1 MVSRRAAAWLSSA
14 VRIVSAVM
22 ALLFAWSVELQWND
36 PDPVQWM
43 AIYGAAMVL
52 AGWFVWKKQVP
63 WIWPVLVAI
72 VAAAWAG
79 TLLPGVL
86 REAEWGDL
94 VKTMKHENHAEE
106 ARELGGLSIVAVWN
120 GVLALVAWRRAPGRR
135 WR

>member
-1 MVSRRAAAWLSSA
+1 
-14 VRIVSAVM
+14 M

-36 PDPVQWM
+36 PDPAQWM
-43 AIYGAAMVL
+43 AIYGAAAVL
-52 AGWFVWKKQVP
+52 AVWFAWKKQVP
-63 WIWPVLVAI
+63 WLWSVLVTI

-106 ARELGGLSIVAVWN
+106 ARELGGLAIVALWN